1 MDKAQK
7 IKIANTLF
15 RNTTMTQEQYE
26 TFCNLAEDLQLTID
40 DVQRWGEEEKKLN
53 NDGKPHYIK

>member
-15 RNTTMTQEQYE
+15 RNTTMTQEQYD
-26 TFCNLAEDLQLTID
+26 TFCALAEDLQLTID

-53 NDGKPHYIK
+53 NEDKPHYIK